1 MTAFHTR
8 AGAAGQRALAGG
20 LLGFGLLALAGCAS
34 PTPVP
39 TPTPEPTLA
48 PPTETAT
55 AEASATLSATATLSV
70 TATSEPTVAPPTL
83 AATTAAQP
91 AGPTAPPVTAAPR
104 PSAVP
109 PPLAYDVQLWA
120 DQPNLPKDLGCTV
133 IHWNVIGAKEV
144 WLRWPNQG
152 ENQVEAKG
160 TQEGVCIDEGE
171 RAVFTLRVVK
181 PDGSDDVREMV
192 LEREE

>member
-1 MTAFHTR
+1 V
-8 AGAAGQRALAGG
+8 
-20 LLGFGLLALAGCAS
+20 ALAGCAK
-34 PTPVP
+34 P
-39 TPTPEPTLA
+39 TPTPEPTATAEPTIAL
-48 PPTETAT
+48 PTETAT
-55 AEASATLSATATLSV
+55 LAATATVSA
-70 TATSEPTVAPPTL
+70 TATSEPTTVPPTE
-83 AATTAAQP
+83 AAAQP
-91 AGPTAPPVTAAPR
+91 AAPVAPAATQGPR

-109 PPLAYDVQLWA
+109 PPSAYVVQLWA
-120 DQPNLPKDLGCTV
+120 DQPHLDRDLGCTV
-133 IHWNVIGAKEV
+133 IHWDVTGAKEV

-192 LEREE
+192 LERDE